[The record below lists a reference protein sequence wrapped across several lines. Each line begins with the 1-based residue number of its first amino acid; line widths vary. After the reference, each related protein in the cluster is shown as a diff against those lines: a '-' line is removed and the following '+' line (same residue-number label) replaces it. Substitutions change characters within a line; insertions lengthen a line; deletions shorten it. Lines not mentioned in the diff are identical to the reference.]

1 MLRDHNQ
8 RKLTSILKEYF
19 DDGHHNQRQSGL
31 MKESAFPIL
40 PSICD
45 WEVHDNPERFAK
57 TFDLADKT
65 QVLNF
70 IREVIKHESQVNHEG
85 SIKIVGKKVTIE
97 VYTHDLNRITE
108 LDQEYIRE
116 VDLIHKD
123 VLDFGKY

>member
-1 MLRDHNQ
+1 MLIDPNQ

-19 DDGHHNQRQSGL
+19 DDNHHNQRTL
-31 MKESAFPIL
+31 IKEEKFPIL

-45 WEVHDNPERFAK
+45 WEVHDSPERFSK
-57 TFDLADKT
+57 TYNLSDKT
-65 QVLNF
+65 QVFNF
-70 IREVIKHESQVNHEG
+70 IGEVLKYESQANHDG
-85 SIKIVGKKVTIE
+85 TIKIAGKKVTIE

-116 VDLIHKD
+116 VDLIYKD